1 MSKYFNET
9 IKANDRA
16 LKNLTDDQMDVKEVL
31 ESLKRLS
38 SAEARAEDGQFQNC
52 SMVQV
57 GNGARVIVDQSNA
70 SKAAL
75 EAYRQLRTRLI
86 RLQAK
91 TGLKSIAITSSI
103 PGEGKSLTTM
113 NLGLCYAHLP
123 EERVLIIDADL
134 RTGGLTS
141 LLEKANGPGLAEVLA
156 GTAMPDE
163 AIVSTSQKN
172 LYVLR
177 AGGVSTSPL
186 ELFSGP
192 KWQALIEHC
201 GGMFKVILVDTP
213 PMLPLVDFEVISA
226 ACEGVVVVV
235 RAHYGRRETLQQT
248 SSSLDPK
255 RLLGVV
261 FNAAEVRRS
270 DYSSYPNKYGNS

>member
-9 IKANDRA
+9 IKANDWA
-16 LKNLTDDQMDVKEVL
+16 SKNPPDDQMEVKEVL
-31 ESLKRLS
+31 ESLKRRT
-38 SAEARAEDGQFQNC
+38 SAEAKTEDEQFQNC
-52 SMVQV
+52 RMVQV
-57 GNGARVIVDQSNA
+57 GNGNRVIANNSNA

-91 TGLKSIAITSSI
+91 TELKSIAITSSI

-123 EERVLIIDADL
+123 EERVLVIDADL

-141 LLEKANGPGLAEVLA
+141 LLTKANGPGLAEVLA
-156 GTAMPDE
+156 GNATPDE

-172 LYVLR
+172 LFVLP
-177 AGGVSTSPL
+177 AGTVSTSPL

-201 GGMFKVILVDTP
+201 RGMFEVILVDTP

-270 DYSSYPNKYGNS
+270 DYGSYPNKYGNS

>member
-9 IKANDRA
+9 IKANDWA
-16 LKNLTDDQMDVKEVL
+16 LKNLPKDQMDVKEVL
-31 ESLKRLS
+31 ESLKRQS
-38 SAEARAEDGQFQNC
+38 QEETKTEDGPFQDC
-52 SMVQV
+52 RMVQV
-57 GNGARVIVDQSNA
+57 GNGARLIVDHSNA

-75 EAYRQLRTRLI
+75 EAYRQLRTRLV
-86 RLQAK
+86 RLQVK
-91 TGLKSIAITSSI
+91 KGLKSIAITSSI

-123 EERVLIIDADL
+123 EERTLVIDADL

-141 LLEKANGPGLAEVLA
+141 LLEKANGPGLADVLA
-156 GTAMPDE
+156 GKATLDE
-163 AIVSTSQKN
+163 AIVSTNQKN
-172 LYVLR
+172 LFVLP
-177 AGGVSTSPL
+177 AGAVSTSPL

-192 KWQALIEHC
+192 AWQALLEQC

-235 RAHYGRRETLQQT
+235 RAHYGRRETLKQT

-261 FNAAEVRRS
+261 FNAAEVHGS
-270 DYSSYPNKYGNS
+270 DYASYPNHYGNG